1 MLSCA
6 FYGLLGSRY
15 DPEITAAI
23 KQTKLV
29 IHSSKRKFRMLYM
42 APDISGLLE
51 LQFTATAGC
60 TWTSLARQN
69 QKNLK
74 MHWIEKS
81 EKTAIIYC

>member
-51 LQFTATAGC
+51 LQF
-60 TWTSLARQN
+60 
-69 QKNLK
+69 
-74 MHWIEKS
+74 
-81 EKTAIIYC
+81 